1 MLEKYKDKTVKLLV
15 SSNSGIAT
23 STSIA
28 GSTSVSS
35 VIQVFGKLIDFD
47 KDFIELET
55 TSIIYYNNTH
65 PSTSVVDNEQSSKT
79 LINKDKIITISLK

>member
-1 MLEKYKDKTVKLLV
+1 MLEKYKDKTIKLLV

>member
-47 KDFIELET
+47 KEFIELET

>member
-1 MLEKYKDKTVKLLV
+1 MLEKYKDKTVKMLV
-15 SSNSGIAT
+15 SSDSGIAT

-28 GSTSVSS
+28 GSTTVSS

-47 KDFIELET
+47 KEFVELET

-65 PSTSVVDNEQSSKT
+65 PSTSAVDNEQSGST
-79 LINKDKIITISLK
+79 LINKNRIITISLK